1 MAQAYATFGDFL
13 LLKKRSEDALGS
25 LWRAGEMEA
34 TGFKRIVWLRRFDQ
48 SGFDRQALVS
58 EFPVVEQISNTLK
71 ATNVVSGVTVG
82 QGDGVPFF
90 AWDYFPGQ
98 PLDQLLTRVR
108 EEQFPIAIDNCL
120 LIAEKLAAALAAGL
134 ALEHEG
140 EPLIHGFL
148 VPHLVIVSNDGEARV
163 AGFGLGKGLL
173 ANLDRVGMQ
182 DLAAPYLAPEVLAT
196 GHPSRRGDVYSL
208 GALLYEL
215 LAGQPLPLD
224 AKARAQVLA
233 QPQLA
238 LDEGPVPDDVAAV
251 LRKAL
256 AFRPDERYSSA
267 VDFKRDLEKLLY
279 GGAYSPTTFN
289 LALFMDRLYRQEIEE
304 EDRELQREKTLDVT
318 PYYKPPK
325 APSAGVPQAAAAPAS
340 RLGLYV
346 AIAAVVVLGAVVAFL
361 VSRPGGPTAEET
373 RKTMQAMLAE
383 ELAKREQGLR
393 EELERSRQET
403 EALRRQLEE
412 MQKRASAGA
421 QRLTAEEQRRLEEA
435 QRLLAQR
442 EEENRRRE
450 AELAR
455 LQQQKAQA
463 STGTLPGV
471 PTATP
476 VAVQP
481 TATSVPESQAPP
493 TVAIEP
499 TAAPSPT
506 PVPTKAVATEPPAP
520 TPKPGVVSTGITE
533 NQYFE
538 PEEVDQLPQ
547 VLIYEKPELPL
558 AALRA
563 RVNQKG
569 TVIVQVVVNAR
580 GVVEEAKI
588 LRAFPVSG
596 LGIEEA
602 CLTAAKKSRFRPGM
616 KSGVKIKTLAT
627 LTYPVDLTHRR

>member
-1 MAQAYATFGDFL
+1 MAQAYTTFADFL

-34 TGFKRIVWLRRFDQ
+34 TGFKRIVWLRRFDPT
-48 SGFDRQALVS
+48 GFDRQALVS
-58 EFPVVEQISNTLK
+58 EFPVVEQIGKTLK
-71 ATNVVSGVTVG
+71 AANVVSGVAVG
-82 QGDGVPFF
+82 KGDGVPFL

-98 PLDQLLTRVR
+98 PLDQLLARVKQ
-108 EEQFPIAIDNCL
+108 EQFPMAIDNCL

-140 EPLIHGFL
+140 EPLTHGFL
-148 VPHLVIVSNDGEARV
+148 VPHMAIISNDGEARV

-173 ANLDRVGMQ
+173 ANLDRVGME

-208 GALLYEL
+208 GAILYEL
-215 LAGQPLPLD
+215 LAGQPLPSD
-224 AKARAQVLA
+224 SRARGEVLA

-238 LDEGPVPDDVAAV
+238 LDEGPVPEDVATV

-256 AFRPDERYSSA
+256 APRPDERYSSA

-318 PYYKPPK
+318 PYYKPTK
-325 APSAGVPQAAAAPAS
+325 APLASTPQAAAAPPS
-340 RLGLYV
+340 RLGLYL
-346 AIAAVVVLGAVVAFL
+346 AIGAVVVLGGVVAFL
-361 VSRPGGPTAEET
+361 VSRPGGPTVEET
-373 RKTMQAMLAE
+373 KAAMQAMLEE

-393 EELERSRQET
+393 EELERSREET
-403 EALRRQLEE
+403 EALRQQLEE
-412 MQKRASAGA
+412 MQKRATAGA
-421 QRLTAEEQRRLEEA
+421 QRLTPEQQRRLEEA

-442 EEENRRRE
+442 EEETRRRE

-455 LQQQKAQA
+455 IQQEKARA
-463 STGTLPGV
+463 ATGSPAGV
-471 PTATP
+471 PAATPIPVQPTATP
-476 VAVQP
+476 VP
-481 TATSVPESQAPP
+481 RLEAPP
-493 TVAIEP
+493 TVAPAPKTLP
-499 TAAPSPT
+499 TPT
-506 PVPTKAVATEPPAP
+506 PVPT
-520 TPKPGVVSTGITE
+520 VVSTSLPAPSPKPEVASVGITE
-533 NQYFE
+533 DQFFE
-538 PEEVDQLPQ
+538 PEEVDQLPR
-547 VLIYEKPELPL
+547 VLVYEKPELPL

-569 TVIVQVVVNAR
+569 TVIVQVLVNAR
-580 GVVEEAKI
+580 GMVEEAKI
-588 LRAFPVSG
+588 LRAFPVAG

-602 CLTAAKKSRFRPGM
+602 CLEAAKKFRFRPGM
-616 KSGVKIKTLAT
+616 KSGVKVKTQAT
-627 LTYPVDLTHRR
+627 LTFPVDLSQGR